1 MLTGGMRGRRLLAG
15 LALIAAAGIVSPPMA
30 AASNGGFFER
40 EARHASCPATKTL
53 RSVEKKTCP
62 ANPRRG
68 VIVLS
73 AACCVN
79 HKGHVNCKK
88 FQKCPK
94 RSPS

>member
-15 LALIAAAGIVSPPMA
+15 LALVAVTGLASPPMA
-30 AASNGGFFER
+30 AAKGFFER
-40 EARHASCPATKTL
+40 EARHASCPPNKTL
-53 RSVEKKTCP
+53 RSVEKKICA

-79 HKGHVNCKK
+79 HKGRVNCKQ